1 MGKGEAIMESMTGFG
16 KASFQIEGLKV
27 TVYIKSV
34 NSKYLD
40 LSLKLPKRYTFLEER
55 IRKTVVERLSR
66 GKVEIQIKHTGLPLE
81 GREVF
86 LDLQTALNLKEA
98 LENLRKTLGFSEGLT
113 FSDFL
118 RFREYLML
126 EDKEEELDKLWEEV
140 YPPLKEALEQL
151 KTARL
156 KEGAYLKEVLK
167 SHLECLKKEVDKI
180 EVLMPQVTKENLEK
194 LKNRLQKLAE
204 EVKIKELDENRFYQ
218 EMVYLLDKMDFTEE
232 LNRLKVHLK
241 HFEETLEEDFPGK
254 KLDFLC
260 QEMFREV
267 NTLSNKAQSSEVSL
281 IAVRIKDLIEKLR
294 EQVQNIA

>member
-1 MGKGEAIMESMTGFG
+1 MESMTGFG
-16 KASFQIEGLKV
+16 KASFQIDSFKV

-40 LSLKLPKRYTFLEER
+40 LSLKLPKRYTFLEEK
-55 IRKTVVERLSR
+55 IRKLIIEHVSR
-66 GKVEIQIKHTGLPLE
+66 GKVEVQIKHTGIPSD

-86 LDLQTALNLKEA
+86 LDLQTALNLKQA
-98 LENLRKTLGFSEGLT
+98 LEKLKEILNFEEVLT

-126 EDKEEELDKLWEEV
+126 EDKEEEVDKLWEEV

-151 KTARL
+151 KASRL
-156 KEGAYLKEVLK
+156 KEGMYLKEVLK
-167 SHLECLKKEVDKI
+167 KHLEDLKKQITEI
-180 EVLMPQVTKENLEK
+180 ETLKPQVVQENTEK
-194 LKNRLQKLAE
+194 LRLRLQKLAE
-204 EVKIKELDENRFYQ
+204 EIGVRDLDENRFYQ
-218 EMVYLLDKMDFTEE
+218 ELVYLLDKIDFTEE

-241 HFEETLEEDFPGK
+241 HFEEILEEDFPGK

-260 QEMFREV
+260 QEMFREI
-267 NTLSNKAQSSEVSL
+267 NTLSNKAQSSAISL
-281 IAVRIKDLIEKLR
+281 VAVRIKDLIEKLR

>member
-1 MGKGEAIMESMTGFG
+1 MESMTGFG